1 MSLMRKRSN
10 KQAFSLFA
18 FQDIITGVT
27 AIILL
32 FTLLLVLELVTR
44 KATQATAATSASA
57 QQLAELAHDMTDVP
71 SVDLETLKQAP
82 TQEQVLEIIREQ
94 KSLVSNSIAKIEKD
108 QKQADEQNQ
117 FLNKQLRETTAKL
130 REEIDQSAH
139 VRSIE
144 AANRHQQTVIDSLE
158 SQVDQ
163 LKEEIES
170 NKQLAELPQGPPIL
184 KFRNS
189 GQDRANSCLVVLE
202 RNRIIALPIKEGS
215 KLVWAGSSAVNKF
228 KNWLQANTLSV
239 NHCVVLIRPSG
250 IPLFKTV
257 QELIDDNGIAIGK
270 ETIGENQKVQVI
282 VPGEG

>member
-1 MSLMRKRSN
+1 MRKRSN

-44 KATQATAATSASA
+44 KATQATAAPSASA
-57 QQLAELAHDMTDVP
+57 QQLAELAQEMTDVP
-71 SVDLETLKQAP
+71 SVDFETLKQAP

-94 KSLVSNSIAKIEKD
+94 KSLLSNSIAKIEED

-117 FLNKQLRETTAKL
+117 SLDKQLRETQAEF
-130 REEIDQSAH
+130 RDEINQSAH
-139 VRSIE
+139 VRSTE
-144 AANRHQQTVIDSLE
+144 VANRNQQKVIDSLE
-158 SQVDQ
+158 LQVDR
-163 LKEEIES
+163 LKEEIEL
-170 NKQLAELPQGPPIL
+170 NKQLAELPQGPPVL

-189 GQDRANSCLVVLE
+189 GQGRANSCLVVLE

-215 KLVWAGSSAVNKF
+215 KLVWAGTSAVNKF

-250 IPLFKTV
+250 IPLFETV
-257 QELIDDNGIAIGK
+257 QELIENNGIAIGK
-270 ETIGENQKVQVI
+270 ETIGENQQVQVI

>member
-1 MSLMRKRSN
+1 MRKRSN
-10 KQAFSLFA
+10 KQPFSLFA

-32 FTLLLVLELVTR
+32 FTLLLVLELVAR
-44 KATQATAATSASA
+44 KATQATAATSVSA
-57 QQLAELAHDMTDVP
+57 QQLAELAQDMNDVP
-71 SVDLETLKQAP
+71 SVDLEELKQAP

-94 KSLVSNSIAKIEKD
+94 KTVLSNSIAQIESD
-108 QKQADEQNQ
+108 QKEADAQN
-117 FLNKQLRETTAKL
+117 LSLEKQYRETQTDF
-130 REEIDQSAH
+130 RVEIQQSVH
-139 VRSIE
+139 VRSME
-144 AANRHQQTVIDSLE
+144 VANRNQQKVVHSLE

-163 LKEEIES
+163 LKEEIKS

-202 RNRIIALPIKEGS
+202 QNRIIALPVKEGS
-215 KLVWAGSSAVNKF
+215 KLVWAGSSAVNRF

-250 IPLFKTV
+250 IPLFETV
-257 QELIDDNGIAIGK
+257 QELIEDNGIAIGK
-270 ETIGENQKVQVI
+270 ETIGENQQVQVI

>member
-1 MSLMRKRSN
+1 MRKRSN
-10 KQAFSLFA
+10 KQPFSLFA

-32 FTLLLVLELVTR
+32 FTLLLVLELVAR

-57 QQLAELAHDMTDVP
+57 QQLAELAQDMTDVP
-71 SVDLETLKQAP
+71 SVDLEELKQAP

-94 KSLVSNSIAKIEKD
+94 KTLLSNSIAQIESD
-108 QKQADEQNQ
+108 QKEADAQNLSLEKQYRETQAD
-117 FLNKQLRETTAKL
+117 F
-130 REEIDQSAH
+130 REEIQQSVH
-139 VRSIE
+139 VRSME
-144 AANRHQQTVIDSLE
+144 VANRNQQKVVHSLE

-202 RNRIIALPIKEGS
+202 QNRIIALPVKEGS
-215 KLVWAGSSAVNKF
+215 KLVWAGSSAVNQF

-250 IPLFKTV
+250 IPLFETV
-257 QELIDDNGIAIGK
+257 QELIEDNGIAIGK
-270 ETIGENQKVQVI
+270 ETIGENQQVQVI

>member
-1 MSLMRKRSN
+1 MRKRSN

-57 QQLAELAHDMTDVP
+57 QQLAELSQSMTDVP
-71 SVDLETLKQAP
+71 SVDLEALERAP
-82 TQEQVLEIIREQ
+82 TQENVLEIIREQ
-94 KSLVSNSIAKIEKD
+94 KTLLSNSISKIEED
-108 QKQADEQNQ
+108 QKEADEQNQ
-117 FLNKQLRETTAKL
+117 SLDKQFRETQAEFH
-130 REEIDQSAH
+130 EEIAQSTH
-139 VRSIE
+139 VFSMEI
-144 AANRHQQTVIDSLE
+144 ANRNQQKVIHSLE

-202 RNRIIALPIKEGS
+202 QNRIVALPVKEGT
-215 KLVWAGSSAVNKF
+215 KVVWAGSSAVNKF
-228 KNWLQANTLSV
+228 KNWLQANPLSV

-250 IPLFKTV
+250 IPLFQTV
-257 QELIDDNGIAIGK
+257 QELIEDNEIAIGK
-270 ETIGENQKVQVI
+270 ETIGENQQVQVI
-282 VPGEG
+282 VPGEH

>member
-1 MSLMRKRSN
+1 MRKRSN
-10 KQAFSLFA
+10 KQPFSLFA

-32 FTLLLVLELVTR
+32 ITLLLVLELVTR

-57 QQLAELAHDMTDVP
+57 QQLAELSQSMTDVP
-71 SVDLETLKQAP
+71 SVDLEALERAP
-82 TQEQVLEIIREQ
+82 TQENVLEIIREQ
-94 KSLVSNSIAKIEKD
+94 KTLLSNSISKIEED
-108 QKQADEQNQ
+108 QKEAE
-117 FLNKQLRETTAKL
+117 FH
-130 REEIDQSAH
+130 EEIAQSTH
-139 VRSIE
+139 VFSMEI
-144 AANRHQQTVIDSLE
+144 ANRNQQKVIHSLE

-202 RNRIIALPIKEGS
+202 QNRIVALPVKEGT
-215 KLVWAGSSAVNKF
+215 KVVWAGSSAVNKF

-250 IPLFKTV
+250 IPLFETV
-257 QELIDDNGIAIGK
+257 QELIEDNGIAIGK
-270 ETIGENQKVQVI
+270 ETIGENQQVQVL

>member
-1 MSLMRKRSN
+1 MRKRSN

-57 QQLAELAHDMTDVP
+57 QPLAELAHDMTDVP

-117 FLNKQLRETTAKL
+117 FLNKQLR
-130 REEIDQSAH
+130 
-139 VRSIE
+139 
-144 AANRHQQTVIDSLE
+144 
-158 SQVDQ
+158 
-163 LKEEIES
+163 
-170 NKQLAELPQGPPIL
+170 
-184 KFRNS
+184 
-189 GQDRANSCLVVLE
+189 
-202 RNRIIALPIKEGS
+202 
-215 KLVWAGSSAVNKF
+215 
-228 KNWLQANTLSV
+228 
-239 NHCVVLIRPSG
+239 
-250 IPLFKTV
+250 
-257 QELIDDNGIAIGK
+257 
-270 ETIGENQKVQVI
+270 
-282 VPGEG
+282 